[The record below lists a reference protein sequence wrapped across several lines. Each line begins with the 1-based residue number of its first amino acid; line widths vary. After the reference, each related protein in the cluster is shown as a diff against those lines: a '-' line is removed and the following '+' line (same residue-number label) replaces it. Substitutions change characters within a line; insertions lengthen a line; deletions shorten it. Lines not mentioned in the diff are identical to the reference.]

1 MTFIILLTP
10 QTTMSTRTQKIEMT
24 FIILL
29 TPQTTMSTRTQKIEM
44 IYTLDTIV
52 KPYNIL

>member
-1 MTFIILLTP
+1 
-10 QTTMSTRTQKIEMT
+10 MSTRTQKIEMT